1 MNKNRDDFSKVEM
14 DEGEF
19 WRKLK
24 DLVIKH
30 QDKPISNVLKIDP
43 EDGDLIING
52 RKASTWGPPPIRA
65 IMKDLIYL
73 DMLERANA
81 SLFFHHHAHRMT
93 EDERRDF
100 MEKYGVEIDKEKVE
114 KEKRAGKGDRADDP
128 NVNVPM
134 DPEKGTEPYEKRP
147 EDDAQG

>member
-1 MNKNRDDFSKVEM
+1 MNENGDDFNRVEM
-14 DEGEF
+14 DGGEF

-43 EDGDLIING
+43 KDGDLIING
-52 RKASTWGPPPIRA
+52 RKAGTWGPPPIRA
-65 IMKDLIYL
+65 IMKDLLYL

-100 MEKYGVEIDKEKVE
+100 MEKYGVEIDKKKKNYDKEGIR
-114 KEKRAGKGDRADDP
+114 EKRAGVDDP
-128 NVNVPM
+128 NVNVPK
-134 DPEKGTEPYEKRP
+134 DPDKGTEPFEKDP
-147 EDDAQG
+147 END